1 MGNPKGLLII
11 FVRSGRMRSLKRKMR
26 KVLCSH
32 IFLLSLQHDNNQW
45 ILNYKVLQH
54 KTTMA
59 IRFLMMLVFLVLSL
73 TDMKAQSGEDDGLTV
88 SGNVYDAELKEPMV
102 QATVQLFRQRDSTFV
117 GGTVTDLR
125 GNFSVEAPTNGI
137 FKLRI
142 SSVGYQTIE
151 REVTLRRNQSQE
163 LGTLLMSSE
172 SVMLQEAVVT
182 GRAAQVIVKK
192 DTLVYNPDAYRTPEG
207 SPIEELI
214 KRIPGAEVDE
224 DGNITINGRAVKKIL
239 LDGKEFM
246 LGDVESALKNIPLN
260 IIQNMK
266 FYEQQSD
273 QARITG
279 IDDGEKE
286 TVLDFTI
293 KKGMNRGYMT
303 NLDVA
308 GGTEHRYASRGM
320 ASSFTDNTRLVI
332 LGNFNNK
339 DENAGWWNRR
349 GLNARKMLG
358 ANLNYDD
365 GEKLKMDANLRW
377 NHRDGDNINENASEN
392 FYSETNRTF
401 SNSYSKNMTRSNNWW
416 GNVRVEWKPDTLT
429 NILFRAN
436 GNIGTSDGTTTSASA
451 TFDAD
456 PYLYTA
462 DPLASLEP
470 SGPLAPYIVNHNRSA
485 NLTYG
490 ENKNTWAMLQ
500 LYRRLNPRGR
510 SITLRVEG
518 SLGDSKNRNSSNN
531 EVFLHRIKNQAGR
544 DSTYFTARYS
554 TTPSDNKGYVLSF
567 LYSEPLWKGAH
578 LQANYELRYNE
589 NKSDRL
595 TYDFSRMPANPFTNI
610 LPEYREWDSWIGGLE
625 PLDDYLDRNLS
636 RYSEYKNYTHNI
648 RLTLRHKQE
657 EYDYNVGFLVQ
668 PQRSNFIQDYRGV
681 YVDTV
686 RNVTNLTPTFDFHY
700 KFSDQEN
707 IWIQYRGDTRQP
719 EMSQLLDITD
729 DSNPLYITKGNPGLK
744 PQFTNSLNVYYKNYI
759 QRYKRSVVFY
769 VNYRHIRNSISNMVR
784 YNPETGGSIS
794 QPENINGNWNVNGG
808 FSLNTALDSAAHWN
822 VGTDTRLRYNNYVSY
837 VAQQQADAAKNT
849 TKTTNINERLT
860 ASYRND
866 WLEVALDGQVNY
878 QHSRNELQPSA
889 DLDTWQFTYGG
900 QFLVRLPWDFEV
912 SMNLHERSRRGYND
926 ASMNTN
932 ELLWNGQISKP
943 FLKNKSLIV
952 ALNFYDLLGQQS
964 NYERWVNATGRS
976 DTRYNSINSYAMLHI
991 RYRLNMFGGKIDTE
1005 GRYDKKWGNR
1015 DQRR

>member
-1 MGNPKGLLII
+1 MTNRLI
-11 FVRSGRMRSLKRKMR
+11 LT
-26 KVLCSH
+26 
-32 IFLLSLQHDNNQW
+32 LSL
-45 ILNYKVLQH
+45 L
-54 KTTMA
+54 M
-59 IRFLMMLVFLVLSL
+59 LMMVGI
-73 TDMKAQSGEDDGLTV
+73 KAQSGEDQGLTI
-88 SGNVYDAELKEPMV
+88 SGNVHDAELKEPMV
-102 QATVQLFRQRDSTFV
+102 QATVQLFRKRDSTFV

-125 GNFSVEAPTNGI
+125 GNFSVEAPANGVY
-137 FKLRI
+137 KLKV
-142 SSVGYQTIE
+142 STVGYQTIE
-151 REVTLRRNQSQE
+151 REITLRRNQSQDM
-163 LGTLLMSSE
+163 GMLLMSPE
-172 SVMLQEAVVT
+172 TVMLKEAVVT

-224 DGNITINGRAVKKIL
+224 DGNITINGKAVKKIL

-246 LGDVESALKNIPLN
+246 LGDVETALKNIPVN

-266 FYEQQSD
+266 FYDQQSD

-279 IDDGEKE
+279 IEDGEKE
-286 TVLDFTI
+286 TVIDFTI

-303 NLDVA
+303 NLDLA
-308 GGTEHRYASRGM
+308 AGTEHRYASRGM
-320 ASSFTDNTRLVI
+320 GSSFTDKTRFVI

-358 ANLNYDD
+358 TNLNYDD
-365 GEKLKMDANLRW
+365 GDKLKIDASVRW
-377 NHRDGDNINENASEN
+377 NHRNGDNLNENASEN
-392 FYSETNRTF
+392 FYSETSRTF
-401 SNSYSKNMTRSNNWW
+401 SNSYSQSYSRSNNWW
-416 GNVRVEWKPDTLT
+416 GNVRLEWKPDTLT
-429 NILFRAN
+429 NILLRAN
-436 GNIGTSDGTTTSASA
+436 GSIGSSDGSSTSANA

-456 PYLYTA
+456 PYLYTE
-462 DPLASLEP
+462 DPLASLDV
-470 SGPLAPYIVNHNRSA
+470 LNPYLVNHNSSA
-485 NLTYG
+485 SLSYG

-500 LYRRLNPRGR
+500 FYRRLNPRGR
-510 SITLRVEG
+510 NITLRVEG
-518 SLGDSKNRNSSNN
+518 NIGDNKDRSASNN
-531 EVFLHRIKNQAGR
+531 EVYLHRVKNQAGQ
-544 DSTYFTARYS
+544 DSTYFTARYN
-554 TTPSDNKGYVLSF
+554 TTPSDNKGYVLSV

-578 LQANYELRYNE
+578 LQANYELRYSQ
-589 NKSDRL
+589 NKSDRQ
-595 TYDFSRMPANPFTNI
+595 TYDFSRMATNPFANVS
-610 LPEYREWDSWIGGLE
+610 PEYREWDPWIGGIT
-625 PLDDYLDRNLS
+625 PLDDYQDKNLS

-648 RLTLRHKQE
+648 RLTLRHWQE

-668 PQRSNFIQDYRGV
+668 PQYSNFIQDYRGV
-681 YVDTV
+681 FVDTV

-700 KFSDQEN
+700 KFSDQQN
-707 IWIQYRGDTRQP
+707 IWIHYRGDTRQP
-719 EMSQLLDITD
+719 EMTQLLDITD
-729 DSNPLYITKGNPGLK
+729 DSNPLYITQGNPGLK
-744 PQFTNSLNVYYKNYI
+744 PQFTNSLNVYYNNYI
-759 QRYKRSVVFY
+759 QKYKRSIVFY

-794 QPENINGNWNVNGG
+794 RPENINGNWNVNGG
-808 FSLNTALDSAAHWN
+808 FTFNTALDSAAHWN
-822 VGTDTRLRYNNYVSY
+822 IGLDSRLRYNNYVSY
-837 VAQQQADAAKNT
+837 VAQQKADAAKNT

-860 ASYRND
+860 GSYRNN
-866 WLEVALDGQVNY
+866 WLEVSLDGQLNY

-889 DLDTWQFTYGG
+889 NLDTWQINYGG
-900 QFLVRLPWDFEV
+900 QFLVRLPLDFEV

-932 ELLWNGQISKP
+932 ELIWNGQISKP

-964 NYERWVNATGRS
+964 NYERWVNATCRS
-976 DTRYNSINSYAMLHI
+976 DTRYNSINSYAMLHV

>member
-1 MGNPKGLLII
+1 MTWVLL
-11 FVRSGRMRSLKRKMR
+11 M
-26 KVLCSH
+26 
-32 IFLLSLQHDNNQW
+32 LS
-45 ILNYKVLQH
+45 IVG
-54 KTTMA
+54 
-59 IRFLMMLVFLVLSL
+59 I
-73 TDMKAQSGEDDGLTV
+73 KAQSGEDQGLTV
-88 SGNVYDAELKEPMV
+88 SGNVHDAELKEPMV
-102 QATVQLFRQRDSTFV
+102 QATVQLFRRRDSTFV

-125 GNFSVEAPTNGI
+125 GNFSVEAPVNGVYKI
-137 FKLRI
+137 RI
-142 SSVGYQTIE
+142 SSVGYQSIE
-151 REVTLRRNQSQE
+151 REVTLRRNQSQDM
-163 LGTLLMSSE
+163 GMLLMSPE
-172 SVMLQEAVVT
+172 SVMLKEAVVT

-224 DGNITINGRAVKKIL
+224 DGNITINGKAVKKIL

-246 LGDVESALKNIPLN
+246 LGDVETALKNIPVN

-266 FYEQQSD
+266 FYDQQSD

-279 IDDGEKE
+279 IEDGEKE
-286 TVLDFTI
+286 TVIDFTI

-303 NLDVA
+303 NLDLA

-320 ASSFTDNTRLVI
+320 GSSFTDKTRFVI

-358 ANLNYDD
+358 TNLNYDD
-365 GEKLKMDANLRW
+365 GEKLKLDASIRW
-377 NHRDGDNINENASEN
+377 NHRDGDNENENASER
-392 FYSETNRTF
+392 FYSETSRTF
-401 SNSYSKNMTRSNNWW
+401 SNSFSKSLSRSNNWW
-416 GNVRVEWKPDTLT
+416 GNVRMEWKPDSLT
-429 NILFRAN
+429 NILLRAN
-436 GNIGTSDGTTTSASA
+436 GSIGTSDGTSTSASA

-456 PYLYTA
+456 PYLYVD
-462 DPLASLEP
+462 DPLGSLTP
-470 SGPLAPYIVNHNRSA
+470 SGPLAPYMVNHDQSA
-485 NLTYG
+485 SLSYG

-500 LYRRLNPRGR
+500 FYRRLNPRGR
-510 SITLRVEG
+510 NITLRVEG
-518 SLGDSKNRNSSNN
+518 NLGSNKDRSVSNN
-531 EVFLHRIKNQAGR
+531 EVFLHRVKNQAGQ
-544 DSTYFTARYS
+544 DSTYFTARYN
-554 TTPSDNKGYVLSF
+554 TTPSDNKGYVMSV

-578 LQANYELRYNE
+578 LQANYELRYSQ
-589 NKSDRL
+589 NKSDRQ
-595 TYDFSRMPANPFTNI
+595 TYDFSHMAVNPFAGVS
-610 LPEYREWDSWIGGLE
+610 PDYREWDPWIGGIS

-648 RLTLRHKQE
+648 RLTLRHWQE

-700 KFSDQEN
+700 KFSDQQN
-707 IWIQYRGDTRQP
+707 IWIHYRGDTRQP
-719 EMSQLLDITD
+719 EMTQLLDITD
-729 DSNPLYITKGNPGLK
+729 DSNPLYITQGNPGLK
-744 PQFTNSLNVYYKNYI
+744 PQFTNSLNVYYNNYI
-759 QRYKRSVVFY
+759 QKYKRSIVFY

-794 QPENINGNWNVNGG
+794 RPENINGNWNVNGG
-808 FSLNTALDSAAHWN
+808 FTFNTAIDSAAHWN
-822 VGTDTRLRYNNYVSY
+822 IGADTRIRYNNYVSY
-837 VAQQQADAAKNT
+837 VAQQQSDAAKNT

-860 ASYRND
+860 ASYRNN
-866 WLEVALDGQVNY
+866 WLEVSLDGQLNY

-889 DLDTWQFTYGG
+889 NLDTWQFNYGG
-900 QFLVRLPWDFEV
+900 QFLVRLPLDFEV

-976 DTRYNSINSYAMLHI
+976 DTRYNSINSYAMLHV

-1015 DQRR
+1015 DQRGR

>member
-1 MGNPKGLLII
+1 MTWVLL
-11 FVRSGRMRSLKRKMR
+11 M
-26 KVLCSH
+26 
-32 IFLLSLQHDNNQW
+32 LS
-45 ILNYKVLQH
+45 IVG
-54 KTTMA
+54 
-59 IRFLMMLVFLVLSL
+59 I
-73 TDMKAQSGEDDGLTV
+73 KAQSGEDQGLTV
-88 SGNVYDAELKEPMV
+88 SGNVHDAELKEPMV
-102 QATVQLFRQRDSTFV
+102 QATVQLFRRRDSTFV

-125 GNFSVEAPTNGI
+125 GNFSVEAPANGVYKI
-137 FKLRI
+137 RI
-142 SSVGYQTIE
+142 SSVGYQSIE
-151 REVTLRRNQSQE
+151 REVTLRRNQSQDM
-163 LGTLLMSSE
+163 GMLLMSPE
-172 SVMLQEAVVT
+172 SVMLKEAVVT

-224 DGNITINGRAVKKIL
+224 DGNITINGKAVKKIL

-246 LGDVESALKNIPLN
+246 LGDVETALKNIPVN

-266 FYEQQSD
+266 FYDQQSD

-279 IDDGEKE
+279 IEDGEKE
-286 TVLDFTI
+286 TVIDFTI

-303 NLDVA
+303 NLDLA

-320 ASSFTDNTRLVI
+320 GSSFTDKTRFVI

-358 ANLNYDD
+358 TNLNYDD
-365 GEKLKMDANLRW
+365 GEKLKLDASIRW
-377 NHRDGDNINENASEN
+377 NHRDGDNENENASER
-392 FYSETNRTF
+392 FYSETSRTF
-401 SNSYSKNMTRSNNWW
+401 SNSFSKSLSRSNNWW
-416 GNVRVEWKPDTLT
+416 GNVRMEWKPDSLT
-429 NILFRAN
+429 NILLRAN
-436 GNIGTSDGTTTSASA
+436 GSIGTSDGTSTSASA

-456 PYLYTA
+456 PYLYVD
-462 DPLASLEP
+462 DPLGSLAP
-470 SGPLAPYIVNHNRSA
+470 SGPLAPYMVNHDQSA
-485 NLTYG
+485 SLSYG

-500 LYRRLNPRGR
+500 FYRRLNPRGR
-510 SITLRVEG
+510 NITLRVEG
-518 SLGDSKNRNSSNN
+518 NLGSNKDRSVSNN
-531 EVFLHRIKNQAGR
+531 EVFLHRVKNQAGQ
-544 DSTYFTARYS
+544 DSTYFTARYN
-554 TTPSDNKGYVLSF
+554 TTPSDNKGYVMSV

-578 LQANYELRYNE
+578 LQANYELRYSQ
-589 NKSDRL
+589 NKSDRQ
-595 TYDFSRMPANPFTNI
+595 TYDFSHMAVNPFAGVS
-610 LPEYREWDSWIGGLE
+610 PDYREWDPWIGGIS

-648 RLTLRHKQE
+648 RLTLRHWQE

-700 KFSDQEN
+700 KFSDQQN
-707 IWIQYRGDTRQP
+707 IWIHYRGDTRQP
-719 EMSQLLDITD
+719 EMTQLLDITD
-729 DSNPLYITKGNPGLK
+729 DSNPLYITQGNPGLK
-744 PQFTNSLNVYYKNYI
+744 PQFTNSLNVYYNNYI
-759 QRYKRSVVFY
+759 QKYKRSIVFY

-794 QPENINGNWNVNGG
+794 RPENINGNWNVNGG
-808 FSLNTALDSAAHWN
+808 FTFNTAIDSAAHWN
-822 VGTDTRLRYNNYVSY
+822 IGADTRIRYNNYVSY
-837 VAQQQADAAKNT
+837 VAQQQSDAAKNT

-860 ASYRND
+860 ASYRNN
-866 WLEVALDGQVNY
+866 WLEVSLDGQLNY

-889 DLDTWQFTYGG
+889 NLDTWQFNYGG
-900 QFLVRLPWDFEV
+900 QFLVRLPLDFEV

-976 DTRYNSINSYAMLHI
+976 DTRYNSINSYAMLHV

-1015 DQRR
+1015 DQRGR

>member
-1 MGNPKGLLII
+1 
-11 FVRSGRMRSLKRKMR
+11 
-26 KVLCSH
+26 
-32 IFLLSLQHDNNQW
+32 
-45 ILNYKVLQH
+45 
-54 KTTMA
+54 MA
-59 IRFLMMLVFLVLSL
+59 IRHIMTLVLLLLS
-73 TDMKAQSGEDDGLTV
+73 MASMMAQSGEDQGLTV
-88 SGNVYDAELKEPMV
+88 SGNVHDAELKEPMV
-102 QATVQLFRQRDSTFV
+102 QATVQLFRRRDSTFV

-125 GNFSVEAPTNGI
+125 GNFSVEAPANGVY
-137 FKLRI
+137 KLKI
-142 SSVGYQTIE
+142 SSVGYQSIE

-163 LGTLLMSSE
+163 MGMLLMSPE
-172 SVMLQEAVVT
+172 SVMLKEAVVT

-224 DGNITINGRAVKKIL
+224 DGNITINGKAVKKIL

-246 LGDVESALKNIPLN
+246 LGDVETALKNIPVN

-266 FYEQQSD
+266 FYDQQSD

-279 IDDGEKE
+279 IEDGEKE
-286 TVLDFTI
+286 TVIDFTI
-293 KKGMNRGYMT
+293 KKGMNRGFMT
-303 NLDVA
+303 NLDLA
-308 GGTEHRYASRGM
+308 AGTEHRYASRGM
-320 ASSFTDNTRLVI
+320 GSSFTDKTRFVI

-349 GLNARKMLG
+349 GLNSRKMLG
-358 ANLNYDD
+358 TNLNYDD
-365 GEKLKMDANLRW
+365 GDKLKIDASVRW
-377 NHRDGDNINENASEN
+377 NHRGGDNLNENASEN
-392 FYSETNRTF
+392 FYSETSRTF
-401 SNSYSKNMTRSNNWW
+401 SNSYSQSYSRSNNWW
-416 GNVRVEWKPDTLT
+416 GNVRLEWKPDTLT
-429 NILFRAN
+429 NILLRAN
-436 GNIGTSDGTTTSASA
+436 GSIGTNDGTGKSASA

-456 PYLYTA
+456 PYLYVE
-462 DPLASLEP
+462 DPLNSLA
-470 SGPLAPYIVNHNRSA
+470 PLAPYLVNHNNSA
-485 NLTYG
+485 NLSYG

-500 LYRRLNPRGR
+500 FYRRLNPRGR
-510 SITLRVEG
+510 NITLRVEG
-518 SLGDSKNRNSSNN
+518 NLGDNKDRSVSNN
-531 EVFLHRIKNQAGR
+531 EVFLHRVKNQYGQ
-544 DSTYFTARYS
+544 DSTYFTARYN
-554 TTPSDNKGYVLSF
+554 TTPSDNKGYVLSV

-578 LQANYELRYNE
+578 LQANYELRYSQ
-589 NKSDRL
+589 NKSDRQ
-595 TYDFSRMPANPFTNI
+595 TYDFSRMPVNPFASVV
-610 LPEYREWDSWIGGLE
+610 PEYREWDPWLGGIS

-648 RLTLRHKQE
+648 RLTLRHWQE

-668 PQRSNFIQDYRGV
+668 PQHSNFIQDYRGV

-700 KFSDQEN
+700 KFSDQQN
-707 IWIQYRGDTRQP
+707 IWVHYRGDTRQP
-719 EMSQLLDITD
+719 EMTQLLDITD
-729 DSNPLYITKGNPGLK
+729 DSNPLYITQGNPGLK
-744 PQFTNSLNVYYKNYI
+744 PQFTNSLNVYYNNYI
-759 QRYKRSVVFY
+759 QKYKRSIVFY

-784 YNPETGGSIS
+784 YNPVTGGSIS
-794 QPENINGNWNVNGG
+794 RPENINGNWNVNGG
-808 FSLNTALDSAAHWN
+808 FTFNTALDSAAHWN
-822 VGTDTRLRYNNYVSY
+822 VGADTRIRYNNYVSY
-837 VAQQQADAAKNT
+837 VAQHLADAAKNT

-860 ASYRND
+860 ASYRNN
-866 WLEVALDGQVNY
+866 WLEVSLDGQLNY

-889 DLDTWQFTYGG
+889 DLDTWQFNYGG
-900 QFLVRLPWDFEV
+900 QFLVRLPLDFEV

-952 ALNFYDLLGQQS
+952 ALNFYDLLKQQS

-976 DTRYNSINSYAMLHI
+976 DTRYNSINSYAMLHV

-1015 DQRR
+1015 DQRGR

>member
-1 MGNPKGLLII
+1 
-11 FVRSGRMRSLKRKMR
+11 
-26 KVLCSH
+26 
-32 IFLLSLQHDNNQW
+32 
-45 ILNYKVLQH
+45 
-54 KTTMA
+54 MA
-59 IRFLMMLVFLVLSL
+59 IRLMMILAFLLLSV
-73 TDMKAQSGEDDGLTV
+73 TGIKAQSGEDEGLTV
-88 SGNVYDAELKEPMV
+88 SGHVYDAELNEPMV

-137 FKLRI
+137 FKLKI

-246 LGDVESALKNIPLN
+246 LGDVESALKNIPLS
-260 IIQNMK
+260 IIQNLK

-286 TVLDFTI
+286 TVLDFTV

-303 NLDVA
+303 NLDIA

-349 GLNARKMLG
+349 GLHARKMLG

-365 GEKLKMDANLRW
+365 GEKLKMDANIRW
-377 NHRDGDNINENASEN
+377 NHRGGDNVNENASEN

-416 GNVRVEWKPDTLT
+416 GNVRVEWKPDSLT

-436 GNIGTSDGTTTSASA
+436 GNTGTNDGTTTSASA

-456 PYLYTA
+456 PYLYTS
-462 DPLASLEP
+462 DPLASLDP
-470 SGPLAPYIVNHNRSA
+470 AGPLGPYIVNHNRGE

-500 LYRRLNPRGR
+500 FYRRLNPRGR

-518 SLGDSKNRNSSNN
+518 SLGDNDNRNASNN
-531 EVFLHRIKNQAGR
+531 EVYLHRVKNQQGQ

-589 NKSDRL
+589 NKSDRQ
-595 TYDFSRMPANPFTNI
+595 TYDFSRLPVNPFANI
-610 LPEYREWDSWIGGLE
+610 EAEYRDWDPWIGGLQ

-657 EYDYNVGFLVQ
+657 EYDYNVGFLIQ

-681 YVDTV
+681 YVDTI

-707 IWIQYRGDTRQP
+707 IWVQYRGDTRQP
-719 EMSQLLDITD
+719 EMSQLLAITD

-759 QRYKRSVVFY
+759 QKYKRSVVFY

-808 FSLNTALDSAAHWN
+808 FTLNTALDSAAHWN

-837 VAQQQADAAKNT
+837 VAQRQADAAKNT
-849 TKTTNINERLT
+849 TKTTNVNERLT

-889 DLDTWQFTYGG
+889 NLDTWQFTYGG

-943 FLKNKSLIV
+943 FLKSKSLIV

-991 RYRLNMFGGKIDTE
+991 RYRLNMFGGKVDTE